1 MDHWLK
7 QLREEVNLTQDDL
20 AARLQLEGIKKVSR
34 SAVSNW
40 EAGLSN
46 VPLRNPEFVKAL
58 ANTLR
63 ITETRLM
70 LMAGYTVGAKH
81 TDLAERAAHI
91 IDELPPDKQELAV
104 RLVEQLKR

>member
-7 QLREEVNLTQDDL
+7 QLREEVGITQDDL

-34 SAVSNW
+34 SAIANW
-40 EAGLSN
+40 ESHIGN
-46 VPLRNPEFVKAL
+46 VPLRNPEFVRAL
-58 ANTLR
+58 SSILR
-63 ITETRLM
+63 ITETQLM

-81 TDLAERAAHI
+81 TELAERAAHI
-91 IDELPPDKQELAV
+91 IDNLPSDKQELAV